1 MRPRLTD
8 AEAVPVMRA
17 AGLIPLEPY
26 PGADNPWRC
35 RCNACGGEVTPLY
48 TSVRNGSGCRFCAV
62 NKRSSTRRL
71 TDAEAGPVMRAAGL
85 IPLEP
90 YPGATKA
97 WLCECTICGERCS
110 PSFHN
115 VQKIGRGCR
124 SCGIKQRS
132 HSRKVN
138 ESEAKALMILAGVT
152 PLETY
157 PGSKVPWRCRC
168 NACGREVTP
177 RHSSIRQGRGGCI
190 YCAGRGV
197 TQRN

>member
-1 MRPRLTD
+1 M
-8 AEAVPVMRA
+8 EA

-35 RCNACGGEVTPLY
+35 RCDACGGEVTPLY